1 MGENMDVGKMA
12 LELKDRLIEM
22 RRYLHTIPE
31 TAFQEVETSKF
42 IAKTLSELDGVE
54 VKTGIAKTGVVG
66 LLKGNGSKTI
76 ALRADMDALPVT
88 EKNDVQYKSQHK
100 GKMHAC
106 GHDGHMSILLGTAMI
121 LSRMRDELK
130 GNVKFIFQPSEES
143 LPGGAK
149 QMIEEGVLENPKV
162 DAILGLHSDPTIKTG
177 RVGYKPGELM
187 AFTSEFTIL
196 LHGKGGH
203 AAEPHR
209 SVDPIVMASDVIQE
223 IQKIPSRWIGPLQPV
238 VVTIGA
244 IHGGTTFN
252 IIPDEVELKGTVRL
266 LNMHLVDLTEKKI
279 HDIVKQI
286 TKLYGGSFDFDFVRG
301 YPVLKNDKKFTLF
314 ASKVISELLGEK
326 NAIELEKP
334 LMGGEDFAYYLQK
347 VPGTFLRLGTGNEQK
362 NTTFP
367 WHHSKFNIDE
377 DALPIGV
384 SVFVQCAID
393 FFKYYA

>member
-238 VVTIGA
+238 VVNIGA

-279 HDIVKQI
+279 HDILKQI

>member
-1 MGENMDVGKMA
+1 MDIGKMI
-12 LELKDRLIEM
+12 LELKDELTKM

-42 IAKTLSELDGVE
+42 IAKTLSEIDGVE
-54 VKTGIAKTGVVG
+54 VKTGVAKTGVVG
-66 LLKGNGSKTI
+66 LLKGNGEKTI
-76 ALRADMDALPVT
+76 ALRADMDALPVM
-88 EKNDVQYKSQHK
+88 EENDVEYKSHQK

-106 GHDGHMSILLGTAMI
+106 GHDAHMSILLGSAMI
-121 LSRMRDELK
+121 LSKIKDKLR

-143 LPGGAK
+143 LPGGAM
-149 QMIEEGVLENPKV
+149 QMIDEDVLENPKV
-162 DAILGLHSDPTIKTG
+162 DVILGLHSDPTIETG
-177 RVGYKPGELM
+177 KVGYKTGELM

-209 SVDPIVMASDVIQE
+209 SIDPIVMASDVIQA
-223 IQKIPSRWIGPLQPV
+223 IQKISSRWTGPLQPV

-252 IIPDEVELKGTVRL
+252 IIPDIVELKGTVRL

-279 HDIVKQI
+279 HDILETI
-286 TKLYGGSFDFDFVRG
+286 TNLYGGSYEFDFVRG
-301 YPVLKNDKKFTLF
+301 YPVLRNDEKFTLF
-314 ASKVISELLGEK
+314 ASNVLLKLLGQD
-326 NAIELEKP
+326 NIIRLQKP
-334 LMGGEDFAYYLQK
+334 LMGGEDFAYYLTK
-347 VPGTFLRLGTGNEQK
+347 VPGTFLRLGTGNKQK

-384 SVFVQCAID
+384 AVFVQCAID
-393 FFKYYA
+393 FFKYYE

>member
-1 MGENMDVGKMA
+1 MDVGKMA

-238 VVTIGA
+238 VVNIGA

-279 HDIVKQI
+279 HDILKQI

>member
-1 MGENMDVGKMA
+1 MDVGKMA